1 MKIKQEEEEISLTDI
16 IDIMAR
22 AYEESQELCNSDNS
36 NNIPDYQQQAGG
48 ATSNEPHG
56 LSPYCSQIGT
66 SKIEKDEEH
75 STPTVK
81 RGPRSQSTHSHPPY
95 CSQIGT
101 NKIDEQSEQQ
111 INTSPSHIITNNT
124 LPPYCSQIGDRQVE
138 ILRAVASISQQTTK
152 QEETRKWRTGIIC
165 QQSDF
170 RNDITTPEQLWTRL
184 RGSRKAAVN
193 LERLHTA
200 CEVWEEY
207 VADGVIEAVYIPT
220 TGVLARLFS
229 KSHAS
234 RLIERAE
241 ELDLLKC
248 VDPHFCPS
256 TPTKSRRKNGISRK
270 FIVNPRM
277 VELVKRTYRGVS
289 SRGRAVGTGKDG
301 GGGGEQGEV
310 SSETVRELLGRYN
323 ICLSSSLR
331 LPAELTD
338 EQVRACIRARFPQL
352 EVLDTMRERINATYY
367 ADKPTLQLRQRI
379 RISRGA
385 TGMIS
390 KIGTRCTS
398 GLCLLR
404 ANDIPHGYAGL
415 TRHMFLHDYYE
426 GRAYYEHDIK
436 SSIYRVARFLQT
448 GEWLEGEEDFY
459 ARMSPY
465 EFADAQERSD
475 YKKLA
480 MRLFFGGSPAKI
492 TSAFFHELRRNGM
505 ELDYS
510 KEEVEGAIGVAQAR
524 MFSAVGE
531 SIGSEVFLHEG
542 AIYLMVLDRLL
553 GMGMRVVSVYDE
565 FISDNPRLKE
575 ICEELL
581 PVVAAEYRERWFVS

>member
-1 MKIKQEEEEISLTDI
+1 MKKNINSEYEFSLADI
-16 IDIMAR
+16 IETIGQSYEQSRESCIDDSEAAQSDSPHQAR
-22 AYEESQELCNSDNS
+22 GVCGESSCEF
-36 NNIPDYQQQAGG
+36 
-48 ATSNEPHG
+48 
-56 LSPYCSQIGT
+56 SPYCSQIGT
-66 SKIEKDEEH
+66 SMIEKDSEH
-75 STPTVK
+75 SNPTVK
-81 RGPRSQSTHSHPPY
+81 RGSCGQSTHSHSPY

-101 NKIDEQSEQQ
+101 NKIDKQSEQQ

-138 ILRAVASISQQTTK
+138 ILRAFASISQQTTK
-152 QEETRKWRTGIIC
+152 QDETRKWRTGLVYE
-165 QQSDF
+165 QSDF
-170 RNDITTPEQLWTRL
+170 RNDITTPEQLWERL

-200 CEVWEEY
+200 CGVWEEY

-277 VELVKRTYRGVS
+277 VELVQRTYRGVS

-310 SSETVRELLGRYN
+310 SSETVKELLGRYN

-331 LPAELTD
+331 LPAHLTD
-338 EQVRACIRARFPQL
+338 EEVRACIHARFPQL
-352 EVLDTMRERINATYY
+352 TMLDTMRERINATYY
-367 ADKPTLQLRQRI
+367 AGEPTLQLHQRVK
-379 RISRGA
+379 ISRGA

-426 GRAYYEHDIK
+426 GRAYYEYDIK
-436 SSIYRVARFLQT
+436 SSIYRVARFLRT
-448 GEWLEGEEDFY
+448 GEWLEGDEDFY
-459 ARMSPY
+459 SLMSPY
-465 EFADAQERSD
+465 AFRNEQERAD

-480 MRLFFGGSPAKI
+480 MRLYFGGSPAKI
-492 TSAFFHELRRNGM
+492 TSAFFHELRKGGM

-510 KEEVEGAIGVAQAR
+510 KEEVEGAVGLAQAR
-524 MFSAVGE
+524 MFEVVGE

-542 AIYLMVLDRLL
+542 AIYLMVLEKLL

-565 FISDNPRLKE
+565 FISDNPRLE
-575 ICEELL
+575 EVCEELL
-581 PVVAAEYRERWFVS
+581 PVVAAEYRERWC

>member
-1 MKIKQEEEEISLTDI
+1 MKKNSNCEYEFSLTDI
-16 IDIMAR
+16 IGMTGR
-22 AYEESQELCNSDNS
+22 NHEQSRESRIDDNGAAHSDS
-36 NNIPDYQQQAGG
+36 PHQAGG
-48 ATSNEPHG
+48 VSGESSCEFP
-56 LSPYCSQIGT
+56 PYCSQIGT
-66 SKIEKDEEH
+66 SKIEKDSEH
-75 STPTVK
+75 SNPTVK

-101 NKIDEQSEQQ
+101 GKIDKQSEQ
-111 INTSPSHIITNNT
+111 NTRTSSSDNIINNT
-124 LPPYCSQIGDRQVE
+124 LHPYCSQIGERQVE
-138 ILRAVASISQQTTK
+138 ILRAVASISHQTTK
-152 QEETRKWRTGIIC
+152 QDETRKWRTGIIC

-301 GGGGEQGEV
+301 GGGGGLEEV
-310 SSETVRELLGRYN
+310 SSETVRELLERYN

-331 LPAELTD
+331 LPSELTD

-352 EVLDTMRERINATYY
+352 AVLDSMRERINATYY
-367 ADKPTLQLRQRI
+367 ADKPPLQLRQRI
-379 RISRGA
+379 KISRGA

-415 TRHMFLHDYYE
+415 TRHMFLHDYYN
-426 GRAYYEHDIK
+426 GNRYYEYDIK
-436 SSIYRVARFLQT
+436 SSIYRVAWFLRT
-448 GEWLEGEEDFY
+448 GEWLAGEEDFY
-459 ARMSPY
+459 ALMSPY
-465 EFADAQERSD
+465 EFRNEQERSD

-492 TSAFFHELRRNGM
+492 TSAFFHELRRHGV

-510 KEEVEGAIGVAQAR
+510 KEEVEEAVGLAQAR

-542 AIYLMVLDRLL
+542 AIYLMLLDRLL

-565 FISDNPRLKE
+565 FIADDPRLKE

-581 PVVAAEYRERWFVS
+581 PVVAAEYRERWC

>member
-1 MKIKQEEEEISLTDI
+1 MKKESEDYEVSLTDI
-16 IDIMAR
+16 IETIGQS
-22 AYEESQELCNSDNS
+22 YEQSRKSCIDDSGAVHSDS
-36 NNIPDYQQQAGG
+36 PHQAGG
-48 ATSNEPHG
+48 VSGESTCEF
-56 LSPYCSQIGT
+56 SPYCSQIGT
-66 SKIEKDEEH
+66 SKIEKDNGH
-75 STPTVK
+75 SNPTVK
-81 RGPRSQSTHSHPPY
+81 RGSCGQSTHSHSPY

-101 NKIDEQSEQQ
+101 NKTDEQSEQQ

-124 LPPYCSQIGDRQVE
+124 LPPYCSQIGERQVE
-138 ILRAVASISQQTTK
+138 ILRTIASISHQTIK
-152 QEETRKWRTGIIC
+152 QDETRKWRTGIIC

-170 RNDITTPEQLWTRL
+170 RNDITTPEQLWERL
-184 RGSRKAAVN
+184 RPSRKAAVN

-248 VDPHFCPS
+248 VDHYYCRS

-277 VELVKRTYRGVS
+277 VELVQRTYRG
-289 SRGRAVGTGKDG
+289 GGGGGARAVGTGKDG
-301 GGGGEQGEV
+301 GGSGGLEEV
-310 SSETVRELLGRYN
+310 SSETVKELLERYNN

-338 EQVRACIRARFPQL
+338 EQVRACIHTRYPQL
-352 EVLDTMRERINATYY
+352 AVLDNMRERINTTYY
-367 ADKPTLQLRQRI
+367 ADEPTLQLRQRI
-379 RISRGA
+379 KISRSA

-390 KIGTRCTS
+390 KIGTRITS

-415 TRHMFLHDYYE
+415 TRHMFLHDYYN

-448 GEWLEGEEDFY
+448 GEWLAGEEDFY
-459 ARMSPY
+459 ERMSPY
-465 EFADAQERSD
+465 AFRNEQERSD

-480 MRLFFGGSPAKI
+480 MRLYFGGSPAKI

-510 KEEVEGAIGVAQAR
+510 KEEVEEAVGVAQAR

-553 GMGMRVVSVYDE
+553 NMGMRVVSVYDE
-565 FISDNPRLKE
+565 FISDDPRLAAV
-575 ICEELL
+575 CEELL
-581 PVVAAEYRERWFVS
+581 PVVAAEYRERWC

>member
-1 MKIKQEEEEISLTDI
+1 MKNNINCEYEFSLTDI
-16 IDIMAR
+16 IGMTGR
-22 AYEESQELCNSDNS
+22 NHEQSRESCIDDSEAAPSDS
-36 NNIPDYQQQAGG
+36 PHQAGG
-48 ATSNEPHG
+48 VSGESTCEF
-56 LSPYCSQIGT
+56 SPYCSQIGT
-66 SKIEKDEEH
+66 SKIEKDSEH
-75 STPTVK
+75 SNPTVK
-81 RGPRSQSTHSHPPY
+81 RGSCSQSTHSHPPY

-101 NKIDEQSEQQ
+101 NKTDEQSEQQ
-111 INTSPSHIITNNT
+111 INTSPSHIIINNT
-124 LPPYCSQIGDRQVE
+124 LPPYCSQIQNRQVE
-138 ILRAVASISQQTTK
+138 ILRTIASISHQTIK
-152 QEETRKWRTGIIC
+152 QDETRKWRTGIIC

-277 VELVKRTYRGVS
+277 VELVKRVYRAVS
-289 SRGRAVGTGKDG
+289 SRGKAVETGKDG
-301 GGGGEQGEV
+301 GMVAELEEV

-323 ICLSSSLR
+323 NICLSSSLR
-331 LPAELTD
+331 LPAHLTD
-338 EQVRACIRARFPQL
+338 EQVRACIHTRYPQL
-352 EVLDTMRERINATYY
+352 AVLDNMRERINTTYY
-367 ADKPTLQLRQRI
+367 ADKPPLQLRQRI
-379 RISRGA
+379 KISRGA

-390 KIGTRCTS
+390 KIGTRITS

-426 GRAYYEHDIK
+426 GRAYYEYDIK
-436 SSIYRVARFLQT
+436 SSIYRVARFLRT
-448 GEWLEGEEDFY
+448 GEWLAGEEDFY
-459 ARMSPY
+459 ALMSPY
-465 EFADAQERSD
+465 EFRNEQERAD

-480 MRLFFGGSPAKI
+480 MRLFFGGSAKKI
-492 TSAFFHELRRNGM
+492 TSAIFHELRKSGT

-510 KEEVEGAIGVAQAR
+510 RQEVEDAVGLAQAR

-542 AIYLMVLDRLL
+542 AIYLMLLDRLL

-565 FISDNPRLKE
+565 FIADDPRLAAV
-575 ICEELL
+575 CEELL
-581 PVVAAEYRERWFVS
+581 PKVAAEYRERWC

>member
-1 MKIKQEEEEISLTDI
+1 MKKNINSEYEFSLTDI
-16 IDIMAR
+16 IETIGQSYEQSRESCIDDSEAAHSDSPHQAR
-22 AYEESQELCNSDNS
+22 GVSGESTCEFS
-36 NNIPDYQQQAGG
+36 
-48 ATSNEPHG
+48 
-56 LSPYCSQIGT
+56 
-66 SKIEKDEEH
+66 
-75 STPTVK
+75 
-81 RGPRSQSTHSHPPY
+81 PY

-101 NKIDEQSEQQ
+101 NKTDDHSEQQ
-111 INTSPSHIITNNT
+111 INTAPSLITNNT
-124 LPPYCSQIGDRQVE
+124 LPPYCSQIGERQVE
-138 ILRAVASISQQTTK
+138 ILRTIASISQQTTK
-152 QEETRKWRTGIIC
+152 QDETRKWRTGLVYE
-165 QQSDF
+165 QSDF
-170 RNDITTPEQLWTRL
+170 RNDITTPEQLWERL
-184 RGSRKAAVN
+184 RPSRKAAVN

-200 CEVWEEY
+200 CGVWEEY

-220 TGVLARLFS
+220 TGVLAQLFS

-248 VDPHFCPS
+248 VDHYYCPS
-256 TPTKSRRKNGISRK
+256 TPTKSKRKNGTSRK
-270 FIVNPRM
+270 YIINPRM

-310 SSETVRELLGRYN
+310 SSETVRELLERYN

-331 LPAELTD
+331 LPSELTD

-352 EVLDTMRERINATYY
+352 AVLDTMRERINATYY
-367 ADKPTLQLRQRI
+367 ADKPPLQLRQRI

-415 TRHMFLHDYYE
+415 TRHMFLHDYYN

-448 GEWLEGEEDFY
+448 GEWLAGEVDFY
-459 ARMSPY
+459 ECMSPY
-465 EFADAQERSD
+465 PFRTPKERSD

-510 KEEVEGAIGVAQAR
+510 KQEVEEAVGLAQAR
-524 MFSAVGE
+524 MFAVVGE

-542 AIYLMVLDRLL
+542 AIYLMVLERLL
-553 GMGMRVVSVYDE
+553 NMGMRVVSVYDE
-565 FISDNPRLKE
+565 FIADDPRLAAV
-575 ICEELL
+575 CEELL
-581 PVVAAEYRERWFVS
+581 PVVAAEYRERWC

>member
-1 MKIKQEEEEISLTDI
+1 MKIKQEEKEISLTDI

-22 AYEESQELCNSDNS
+22 AYEESQELCNNDNT
-36 NNIPDYQQQAGG
+36 NNNPDYQAGG
-48 ATSNEPHG
+48 THHESTHE

-66 SKIEKDEEH
+66 
-75 STPTVK
+75 
-81 RGPRSQSTHSHPPY
+81 
-95 CSQIGT
+95 
-101 NKIDEQSEQQ
+101 NKNDKQSEQQ
-111 INTSPSHIITNNT
+111 INTSPSHIIINNT
-124 LPPYCSQIGDRQVE
+124 LPPYCSQIGERQVE

-152 QEETRKWRTGIIC
+152 QDETRKWRTGLVYE
-165 QQSDF
+165 QSDF
-170 RNDITTPEQLWTRL
+170 ANDITTPEQLWTRL
-184 RGSRKAAVN
+184 RPSRKAAVN

-200 CEVWEEY
+200 CGVWEEY

-229 KSHAS
+229 KSTAS
-234 RLIERAE
+234 RIIERAE

-248 VDPHFCPS
+248 VDHYYCRS

-277 VELVKRTYRGVS
+277 LELVQRTYRG
-289 SRGRAVGTGKDG
+289 GCGGTKAVETGKDG
-301 GGGGEQGEV
+301 GGSGGLEEV
-310 SSETVRELLGRYN
+310 SSEEARELLGRYN

-331 LPAELTD
+331 LPSELTD

-352 EVLDTMRERINATYY
+352 TVLDSMRERINATYY
-367 ADKPTLQLRQRI
+367 ADKPTLQLQQRI
-379 RISRGA
+379 KITRGK
-385 TGMIS
+385 TGVIT

-404 ANDIPHGYAGL
+404 ANDIPFGYAGL
-415 TRHMFLHDYYE
+415 TRPAFLERYYK
-426 GRAYYEHDIK
+426 GRAYHEYDVR
-436 SSIYRVARFLQT
+436 SSIYRVARFLRT
-448 GEWLEGEEDFY
+448 GEWLAGEEDFY
-459 ARMSPY
+459 ALMSPY

-480 MRLFFGGSPAKI
+480 MRLYFGGSPAKI
-492 TSAFFHELRRNGM
+492 TSAFLHELRRHGM

-542 AIYLMVLDRLL
+542 AIYLTLLDRLL

-565 FISDNPRLKE
+565 FISDDPNLKE
-575 ICEELL
+575 ICEEML
-581 PVVAAEYRERWFVS
+581 PKVANDYRERWLVSKKM

>member
-1 MKIKQEEEEISLTDI
+1 MKKESEDYEVSLTDI
-16 IDIMAR
+16 IETIGQS
-22 AYEESQELCNSDNS
+22 YEQSRESRIDDSGAAHSDS
-36 NNIPDYQQQAGG
+36 PHQAGG
-48 ATSNEPHG
+48 VSGESTCEF
-56 LSPYCSQIGT
+56 SPYCSQIGT

-75 STPTVK
+75 SNPTVK

-101 NKIDEQSEQQ
+101 NKTDNHSEQQ

-138 ILRAVASISQQTTK
+138 ILRAVASISHQTTK
-152 QEETRKWRTGIIC
+152 QDETRKWRTGIIC

-248 VDPHFCPS
+248 VDPHFRPS

-277 VELVKRTYRGVS
+277 VELVQRTYRG
-289 SRGRAVGTGKDG
+289 GGGGGKAVGTGKDG
-301 GGGGEQGEV
+301 GGSGGLEEV
-310 SSETVRELLGRYN
+310 SSEEARELLERYN

-331 LPAELTD
+331 LPSSLTD
-338 EQVRACIRARFPQL
+338 EQVRACIRARYPQL
-352 EVLDTMRERINATYY
+352 AVLDNMRERINATYY

-379 RISRGA
+379 KISRGA
-385 TGMIS
+385 TGVIS

-415 TRHMFLHDYYE
+415 TRHMFLKQYYG
-426 GRAYYEHDIK
+426 GRAYYEYDIR
-436 SSIYRVARFLQT
+436 SSIYRVARFLRT
-448 GEWLEGEEDFY
+448 GEWLEGEVDFY
-459 ARMSPY
+459 ERMSPY
-465 EFADAQERSD
+465 EFADEQERSD

-510 KEEVEGAIGVAQAR
+510 KEEVEDAVGLAQAR
-524 MFSAVGE
+524 MFSVVGE

-542 AIYLMVLDRLL
+542 AIYLMVLEKLL
-553 GMGMRVVSVYDE
+553 GMGMRAVSVYDE

-581 PVVAAEYRERWFVS
+581 PVVAAEYRERWC

>member
-1 MKIKQEEEEISLTDI
+1 M
-16 IDIMAR
+16 
-22 AYEESQELCNSDNS
+22 
-36 NNIPDYQQQAGG
+36 
-48 ATSNEPHG
+48 
-56 LSPYCSQIGT
+56 
-66 SKIEKDEEH
+66 
-75 STPTVK
+75 
-81 RGPRSQSTHSHPPY
+81 
-95 CSQIGT
+95 
-101 NKIDEQSEQQ
+101 
-111 INTSPSHIITNNT
+111 
-124 LPPYCSQIGDRQVE
+124 
-138 ILRAVASISQQTTK
+138 
-152 QEETRKWRTGIIC
+152 
-165 QQSDF
+165 
-170 RNDITTPEQLWTRL
+170 
-184 RGSRKAAVN
+184 
-193 LERLHTA
+193 
-200 CEVWEEY
+200 WEEY

-248 VDPHFCPS
+248 VDHYYCRS

-301 GGGGEQGEV
+301 GGSGGLEEV
-310 SSETVRELLGRYN
+310 SSETVKELLERYN

-331 LPAELTD
+331 LPSSLTD
-338 EQVRACIRARFPQL
+338 EQVRACIRARYPQL
-352 EVLDTMRERINATYY
+352 AVLDTMRERINREYY
-367 ADKPTLQLRQRI
+367 ADKPPLQLRQRI

-404 ANDIPHGYAGL
+404 ANDIPHGYAGM
-415 TRHMFLHDYYE
+415 TRHMFLKQYYG
-426 GRAYYEHDIK
+426 GRAYYEYDIK

-448 GEWLEGEEDFY
+448 GEWLAGEEDFY
-459 ARMSPY
+459 ALMSPY
-465 EFADAQERSD
+465 EFRDEQERAD

-510 KEEVEGAIGVAQAR
+510 KEEVEDAVGLAQAR

-542 AIYLMVLDRLL
+542 AIYLMVLEKLL

-565 FISDNPRLKE
+565 FIADDPRLAAV
-575 ICEELL
+575 CEELL
-581 PVVAAEYRERWFVS
+581 PVVAAEYRERWC

>member
-1 MKIKQEEEEISLTDI
+1 M
-16 IDIMAR
+16 R
-22 AYEESQELCNSDNS
+22 A
-36 NNIPDYQQQAGG
+36 I
-48 ATSNEPHG
+48 
-56 LSPYCSQIGT
+56 
-66 SKIEKDEEH
+66 
-75 STPTVK
+75 
-81 RGPRSQSTHSHPPY
+81 
-95 CSQIGT
+95 
-101 NKIDEQSEQQ
+101 
-111 INTSPSHIITNNT
+111 
-124 LPPYCSQIGDRQVE
+124 
-138 ILRAVASISQQTTK
+138 ASISHQTSK

-184 RGSRKAAVN
+184 RPSRKAAVN

-248 VDPHFCPS
+248 VDHYYCRSVPG
-256 TPTKSRRKNGISRK
+256 TKNGISRK

-277 VELVKRTYRGVS
+277 VELVQRTYRGVS

-301 GGGGEQGEV
+301 GGSGGLEEV
-310 SSETVRELLGRYN
+310 SSEEARELLGRYN

-338 EQVRACIRARFPQL
+338 EQVRACIRTRYPQL
-352 EVLDTMRERINATYY
+352 AVLDTMRERINATYY

-379 RISRGA
+379 KISRGA

-404 ANDIPHGYAGL
+404 ANDIPHGYAGW
-415 TRHMFLHDYYE
+415 TRHMFLKQYYG
-426 GRAYYEHDIK
+426 GREWHEYDIK
-436 SSIYRVARFLQT
+436 SSIYRVARFLRT
-448 GEWLEGEEDFY
+448 GEWLAGEEDFY
-459 ARMSPY
+459 SLMSPY
-465 EFADAQERSD
+465 EFRNEQERAD

-480 MRLFFGGSPAKI
+480 MRLYFGGSPAKI
-492 TSAFFHELRRNGM
+492 TSAFFHELRKGGT

-510 KEEVEGAIGVAQAR
+510 KEEVEEAVGLAQAR
-524 MFSAVGE
+524 MFAVVGE

-542 AIYLMVLDRLL
+542 AIYLMVLEKLL

-565 FISDNPRLKE
+565 FIADDPRLAAV
-575 ICEELL
+575 CEELL
-581 PVVAAEYRERWFVS
+581 PVVAAEYRERWC

>member
-1 MKIKQEEEEISLTDI
+1 MKKNSNCEYEFSLTDI
-16 IDIMAR
+16 IGMTGRNHEQSRESCIDDSEAAQSDSPHQAR
-22 AYEESQELCNSDNS
+22 GVSGESSCEFS
-36 NNIPDYQQQAGG
+36 
-48 ATSNEPHG
+48 
-56 LSPYCSQIGT
+56 
-66 SKIEKDEEH
+66 
-75 STPTVK
+75 
-81 RGPRSQSTHSHPPY
+81 PY

-101 NKIDEQSEQQ
+101 NKTDEQSEQQ

-124 LPPYCSQIGDRQVE
+124 LPPYCSQIGERQVE
-138 ILRAVASISQQTTK
+138 ILRTIASISHQTIK
-152 QEETRKWRTGIIC
+152 QDETRKWRTGIIC

-277 VELVKRTYRGVS
+277 VELVQRTYRGVS
-289 SRGRAVGTGKDG
+289 SRGKAVGTGKDG
-301 GGGGEQGEV
+301 GGGGGLEEV
-310 SSETVRELLGRYN
+310 SSEEARELLGRYN

-338 EQVRACIRARFPQL
+338 EQVRACIHARYPQL
-352 EVLDTMRERINATYY
+352 AMLDNMRERINTTYY
-367 ADKPTLQLRQRI
+367 ADKPPLQLRQRI
-379 RISRGA
+379 KISRGA

-390 KIGTRCTS
+390 KIGTRITS

-426 GRAYYEHDIK
+426 GRAYYEYDIK
-436 SSIYRVARFLQT
+436 SSIYRVARFLRT
-448 GEWLEGEEDFY
+448 GEWLAGEEDFY
-459 ARMSPY
+459 ERMSPY
-465 EFADAQERSD
+465 EFADEQERSD

-492 TSAFFHELRRNGM
+492 TSALFHELRRNGM

-510 KEEVEGAIGVAQAR
+510 KQEVEEAVGLAQAR

-565 FISDNPRLKE
+565 FIADDPRLAAV
-575 ICEELL
+575 CEELL
-581 PVVAAEYRERWFVS
+581 PKVAAEYRERWC

>member
-1 MKIKQEEEEISLTDI
+1 MRTI
-16 IDIMAR
+16 
-22 AYEESQELCNSDNS
+22 
-36 NNIPDYQQQAGG
+36 
-48 ATSNEPHG
+48 
-56 LSPYCSQIGT
+56 
-66 SKIEKDEEH
+66 
-75 STPTVK
+75 
-81 RGPRSQSTHSHPPY
+81 
-95 CSQIGT
+95 
-101 NKIDEQSEQQ
+101 
-111 INTSPSHIITNNT
+111 
-124 LPPYCSQIGDRQVE
+124 
-138 ILRAVASISQQTTK
+138 ASISHQTIK
-152 QEETRKWRTGIIC
+152 QDETRKWRTGIIC

-248 VDPHFCPS
+248 VDHYYCPS
-256 TPTKSRRKNGISRK
+256 VPGTKNGTARK
-270 FIVNPRM
+270 FIINPRM
-277 VELVKRTYRGVS
+277 VELVKRTYRGGS
-289 SRGRAVGTGKDG
+289 SRGKAVGTGKDG
-301 GGGGEQGEV
+301 GGGGEQEEV
-310 SSETVRELLGRYN
+310 SSETVKELLERYN

-331 LPAELTD
+331 LPSELTD

-352 EVLDTMRERINATYY
+352 AVLDNMRERINTTYY

-404 ANDIPHGYAGL
+404 ANDIPYGYAGL
-415 TRHMFLHDYYE
+415 TRHMYLDNYYNGNRYYE
-426 GRAYYEHDIK
+426 YDIK
-436 SSIYRVARFLQT
+436 SSIYRVARFLRT
-448 GEWLEGEEDFY
+448 GEWLEGDEDFY
-459 ARMSPY
+459 SLMSPY
-465 EFADAQERSD
+465 EFADEQERSD

-480 MRLFFGGSPAKI
+480 MRLYFGGSPAKI

-510 KEEVEGAIGVAQAR
+510 KEEVEEAVGLAQAR
-524 MFSAVGE
+524 MFSVVGA

-542 AIYLMVLDRLL
+542 AIYLTLLEKLL